1 MSYLGPDTME
11 LPDEQKSPE
20 EFVIAPGIPDN
31 LRMALLNKIKG
42 GDIVQVTEAAP
53 LSGRG
58 FEWGERME
66 VFDTDG
72 EGGILWQ
79 EEGEID
85 EAGARRYDLYLAIE
99 AGRRVKVEPWK

>member
-11 LPDEQKSPE
+11 LPDEQKPPE
-20 EFVIAPGIPDN
+20 PFVITTGIPGS

-66 VFDTDG
+66 VLDTDG

-79 EEGEID
+79 EEGAVD
-85 EAGARRYDLYLAIE
+85 EAGARRFDLYLAVEI
-99 AGRRVKVEPWK
+99 GRRVKVEPGK